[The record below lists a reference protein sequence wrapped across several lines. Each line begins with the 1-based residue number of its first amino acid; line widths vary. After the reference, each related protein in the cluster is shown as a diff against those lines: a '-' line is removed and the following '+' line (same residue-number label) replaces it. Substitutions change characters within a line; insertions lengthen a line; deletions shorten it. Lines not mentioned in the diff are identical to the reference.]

1 MEQLK
6 TAPLDALDC
15 KNRPQRSIRR
25 TIIEDLNTL
34 YYFTQVVEH
43 GGFAPAGRALDMP
56 KSKLSRRI
64 AQLEERL
71 GVRLIHRTSRHCSLT
86 EIGQAYYQRCLAMR
100 VEAESAAEVIERNR
114 SEPQGLVRI
123 SCPTALLNSWVGPML
138 TRYMVKYPRVE
149 LFIEST
155 NRRVDLLHE
164 GFDIALRVRFPPLEN
179 TDMVMK
185 VLSNSTQCLVGS
197 PVYREGLSS
206 PASPADLNGLP
217 SVHWGSAQ
225 REYQWELFGPD
236 GTRALIR
243 HAPRM
248 VTDDLLALRHAVL
261 AGIGIA
267 HLPTVVVREDLAA
280 GRLVELVPGWT
291 PKCGIVHAIFASR
304 RGLLPSV
311 RTLIDFLAEEF
322 SQSDMA

>member
-1 MEQLK
+1 MV
-6 TAPLDALDC
+6 
-15 KNRPQRSIRR
+15 
-25 TIIEDLNTL
+25 EDLNTL

-43 GGFAPAGRALDMP
+43 GGFAAAGRALDMP

-64 AQLEERL
+64 AELEERL
-71 GVRLIHRTSRHCSLT
+71 GVRLLHRTSRQCSLT

-100 VEAESAAEVIERNR
+100 VEAESAAELIERNR

-138 TRYMVKYPRVE
+138 SRYMLKYPLVE

-155 NRRVDLLHE
+155 NRRVDLIHE

-185 VLSNSTQCLVGS
+185 VLANSTQCLVGS
-197 PVYREGLSS
+197 PAFVERLSTQ
-206 PASPADLNGLP
+206 ASPADLSGLP
-217 SVHWGSAQ
+217 SLHWGAAQ
-225 REYQWELFGPD
+225 REYQWELLGAN
-236 GTRALIR
+236 GASAVIR
-243 HAPRM
+243 HSPRM

-261 AGIGIA
+261 EGIGIA
-267 HLPTVVVREDLAA
+267 HLPTVVVREDIAA
-280 GRLVELVPGWT
+280 GRLVELVPGWA
-291 PKCGIVHAIFASR
+291 PKCGIVHAIFPSR

-311 RTLIDFLAEEF
+311 RALIDFLGEEF
-322 SQSDMA
+322 SHADIA

>member
-1 MEQLK
+1 MV
-6 TAPLDALDC
+6 
-15 KNRPQRSIRR
+15 
-25 TIIEDLNTL
+25 EDLNTL

-43 GGFAPAGRALDMP
+43 HGFAAAGRALDMP

-71 GVRLIHRTSRHCSLT
+71 GVRLLHRTSRHCSLT

-100 VEAESAAEVIERNR
+100 VEAESAAELIERNR

-138 TRYMVKYPRVE
+138 TRYMLKYPLVE

-155 NRRVDLLHE
+155 NRRVDLIHE
-164 GFDIALRVRFPPLEN
+164 GFDVALRVRFPPLEN

-185 VLSNSTQCLVGS
+185 VLGNSNQSVVGS
-197 PVYREGLSS
+197 PAFLSRLS
-206 PASPADLNGLP
+206 TPALPADLSGLP
-217 SVHWGSAQ
+217 SLHWGAAQ
-225 REYQWELFGPD
+225 REYQWELFGDD
-236 GTRALIR
+236 GRTAVIR

-248 VTDDLLALRHAVL
+248 VTDDLLALRHAAV
-261 AGIGIA
+261 AGVGIV
-267 HLPTVVVREDLAA
+267 HLPSVVVRDEITS
-280 GRLVELVPGWT
+280 GQLVELVPGWA
-291 PKCGIVHAIFASR
+291 PKTGIIHAIFPSR

-311 RTLIDFLAEEF
+311 RSLIDFLGEEF
-322 SQSDMA
+322 SHSDIA

>member
-1 MEQLK
+1 MV
-6 TAPLDALDC
+6 
-15 KNRPQRSIRR
+15 
-25 TIIEDLNTL
+25 EDLNTL

-64 AQLEERL
+64 AELEERL
-71 GVRLIHRTSRHCSLT
+71 GVRLLHRTSRHCSLT

-100 VEAESAAEVIERNR
+100 VEAESAAELIERNR

-138 TRYMVKYPRVE
+138 TRYMLKYPRVE

-155 NRRVDLLHE
+155 NRRVDLIHE

-185 VLSNSTQCLVGS
+185 VLGNSTQCLVGS
-197 PVYREGLSS
+197 PSFAERLSS
-206 PASPADLNGLP
+206 PASPADLSGLP
-217 SVHWGSAQ
+217 SLHWGAAQ

-236 GTRALIR
+236 DASALIR
-243 HAPRM
+243 HTPRM
-248 VTDDLLALRHAVL
+248 VTDDLLALRHAVV
-261 AGIGIA
+261 AGIGVV
-267 HLPTVVVREDLAA
+267 HLPSVVVRDDVAA
-280 GRLVELVPGWT
+280 GKLVDLVPGWA
-291 PKCGIVHAIFASR
+291 PKCGIIHAIFPSR

-311 RTLIDFLAEEF
+311 RALIDFLGEEF
-322 SQSDMA
+322 NHADIA

>member
-1 MEQLK
+1 MV
-6 TAPLDALDC
+6 
-15 KNRPQRSIRR
+15 
-25 TIIEDLNTL
+25 EDLNTL

-43 GGFAPAGRALDMP
+43 GGFAAAGRALDMP

-64 AQLEERL
+64 AELEERL
-71 GVRLIHRTSRHCSLT
+71 GVRLLHRTSRQCSLT

-100 VEAESAAEVIERNR
+100 VEAESAAELIERNR

-138 TRYMVKYPRVE
+138 SRYMLKYPLVE

-155 NRRVDLLHE
+155 NRRVDLIHE

-185 VLSNSTQCLVGS
+185 VLANSTQCLVGS
-197 PVYREGLSS
+197 PAFVERLST
-206 PASPADLNGLP
+206 PASPADLSGLP
-217 SVHWGSAQ
+217 SLHWGAAQ
-225 REYQWELFGPD
+225 REYQWELLGAD
-236 GTRALIR
+236 GASAVIR
-243 HAPRM
+243 HSPRM

-261 AGIGIA
+261 EGIGIA
-267 HLPTVVVREDLAA
+267 HLPTVVVREDIAA
-280 GRLVELVPGWT
+280 GRLVELVPGWA
-291 PKCGIVHAIFASR
+291 PKCGIVHAIFPSR

-311 RTLIDFLAEEF
+311 RALIDFLGEEF
-322 SQSDMA
+322 SHADIA

>member
-1 MEQLK
+1 
-6 TAPLDALDC
+6 
-15 KNRPQRSIRR
+15 
-25 TIIEDLNTL
+25 
-34 YYFTQVVEH
+34 
-43 GGFAPAGRALDMP
+43 MP

-71 GVRLIHRTSRHCSLT
+71 GVRLLHRTSRHCTLT

-100 VEAESAAEVIERNR
+100 VEAESAAQVIERNR
-114 SEPQGLVRI
+114 SEPQGRVRI

-138 TRYMVKYPRVE
+138 TRYMLKYPRVE

-155 NRRVDLLHE
+155 NRRVDLIHE

-197 PVYREGLSS
+197 PAFLERLSS
-206 PASPADLNGLP
+206 PASPADLNGLS
-217 SVHWGSAQ
+217 SVHWGAPQ

-243 HAPRM
+243 HEPRM

-267 HLPTVVVREDLAA
+267 HLPAVVVREDIAA

-311 RTLIDFLAEEF
+311 RTLLDFLAEEF

>member
-1 MEQLK
+1 MV
-6 TAPLDALDC
+6 
-15 KNRPQRSIRR
+15 
-25 TIIEDLNTL
+25 EDLNTL

-43 GGFAPAGRALDMP
+43 GGFAAAGRALDMP

-64 AQLEERL
+64 AELEERL
-71 GVRLIHRTSRHCSLT
+71 GVRLLHRTSRQCSLT

-100 VEAESAAEVIERNR
+100 VEAESAAELIERNR

-138 TRYMVKYPRVE
+138 SRYMLKYPLVE

-155 NRRVDLLHE
+155 NRRVDLIHE

-185 VLSNSTQCLVGS
+185 VLANSTQCLVGS
-197 PVYREGLSS
+197 PAFVERLST
-206 PASPADLNGLP
+206 PASPADLSGLP
-217 SVHWGSAQ
+217 SLHWGAAQ
-225 REYQWELFGPD
+225 REYQWELLGAD
-236 GTRALIR
+236 GASAVIR
-243 HAPRM
+243 HSPRM

-261 AGIGIA
+261 EGIGIA
-267 HLPTVVVREDLAA
+267 HLPTVVVREDIAA
-280 GRLVELVPGWT
+280 GRLVELVPGWA
-291 PKCGIVHAIFASR
+291 PKCGIVHAIFPSR

-311 RTLIDFLAEEF
+311 RALIDFLGEEF
-322 SQSDMA
+322 SYADIA